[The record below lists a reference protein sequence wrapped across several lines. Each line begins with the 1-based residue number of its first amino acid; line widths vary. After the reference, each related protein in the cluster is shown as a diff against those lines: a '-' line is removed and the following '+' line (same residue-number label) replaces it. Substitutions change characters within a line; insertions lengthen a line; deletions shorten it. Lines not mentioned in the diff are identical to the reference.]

1 MGKEPGKMYQS
12 KPPQIK
18 PVDNDGYIRIQ
29 FVINGVK
36 YKANP
41 IYRGNYNN
49 PVHLAKAESIAAQIK
64 HDIATGLFDYSD
76 TKLSKYCIKK
86 ELPSI
91 VTSKAVPNLLELWNL
106 FEERQKGRV
115 EETTIK
121 QDYSRV
127 RNALS
132 KLTTEQLKLDNVHLL
147 ADILLNY
154 YSAGTLQKVFTH
166 LKACGNWAVKSKTL
180 TDNPFIGLTDQLPKQ
195 KNKHKKPE
203 CFTVEE
209 IPIIIKAF
217 RSDTY
222 TPKES
227 RFKHSHYADFIEF
240 LFLTGC
246 RPEDAIALTWNDI
259 KQDKITFS
267 KAYSSGVL
275 KGSKTG
281 VIRTFPINSQLK
293 EFLERR
299 KTNNPNSHDSLIFPS
314 PTGKYIDLHNFTNR
328 CWRKVV
334 KQLVAE
340 GKVSQYLPLYN
351 VRHTFITL
359 MLRKGIDMQ
368 TIAMLCGTSIQ
379 MLKEHYWSPDRQ
391 VKLPEI

>member
-1 MGKEPGKMYQS
+1 MYPS
-12 KPPQIK
+12 KLPQIK
-18 PVDNDGYIRIQ
+18 PLNNNGGIRFEFSIK
-29 FVINGVK
+29 GVK
-36 YKANP
+36 YKTSP
-41 IYRGNYNN
+41 IYGASFNN
-49 PVHLAKAESIAAQIK
+49 QADLAKARVIAAQITS
-64 HDIATGLFDYSD
+64 DIASGNFDYSD

-86 ELPSI
+86 GVPII
-91 VTSKAVPNLLELWNL
+91 VTSKPVPNLLELWNQ

-127 RNALS
+127 RNVLS
-132 KLTTEQLKLDNVHLL
+132 KLTKEQLKLDNVHLL
-147 ADILLNY
+147 GDVLLKH

-166 LKACGNWAVKSKTL
+166 FKACGNWAVKSKTL
-180 TDNPFIGLTDQLPKQ
+180 TNNPFTDLLDQLPKQ
-195 KNKHKKPE
+195 KNRNKKPE
-203 CFTVEE
+203 CFTAEE
-209 IPIIIKAF
+209 IPIIIDTF
-217 RSDTY
+217 RSRDTLKHY
-222 TPKES
+222 T
-227 RFKHSHYADFIEF
+227 DFIEF

-246 RPEDAIALTWNDI
+246 RPEDAIALTWGDI
-259 KQDKITFS
+259 KGDKITFS

-281 VIRTFPINSQLK
+281 VIRIRTFPVNSQLK

-299 KTNNPNSHDSLIFPS
+299 KTNNPNLHDSLIFPS

-328 CWRKVV
+328 YWRKVV
-334 KQLVAE
+334 KQLVTE
-340 GKVSQYLPLYN
+340 GKVSQYLPVYN

-379 MLKEHYWSPDRQ
+379 MLKEHYWSPDRD